1 MKKHIYKMYL
11 RQYLLLLSM
20 AVAMVV
26 NAQNH
31 PLDIPGAD
39 KTKVGIY
46 IENLKTGEVLADIN
60 GDDLFIPAS
69 VMKSVTSAT
78 ALSTFVPDGRFVTSV
93 IAVGDINRG
102 VLNGNV
108 VVQAIGDPT
117 IESSHFR
124 DYRGFASNIVK
135 GLRQL
140 HVDTIRGVV
149 IIDEGRFVDATAPYG
164 WATGDLSAYYGTLVH
179 GANYQ
184 GNASG
189 KSAVKD
195 PAAKMLR
202 HIVSAIGE
210 GGIMLENREDI
221 EVTDIENSVYLHQS
235 PKVYDILHSLMIR
248 SDNMFAEAML
258 RSMAEGES
266 RQVALDFEKG
276 LWADRGLDMSRVKIY
291 DGSGLS
297 RQDRLSPKWVA
308 SLYKWMNRS
317 DMSREYSDLFPRA
330 GREGTMRS
338 FLKGTRLEGRLATK
352 TGSMSGIQGYG
363 GYLVDKNGKPTH
375 AVVIFVN
382 DFTCDRSRLRSE
394 LEKFLLDTLP

>member
-1 MKKHIYKMYL
+1 MNL
-11 RQYLLLLSM
+11 RRYLLFLAV

-78 ALSTFVPDGRFVTSV
+78 ALATFVPDGRFVTSV
-93 IAVGDINRG
+93 IAKGNINNGALYGD
-102 VLNGNV
+102 V

-117 IESSHFR
+117 IESTHFS
-124 DYRGFASNIVK
+124 DTRGFPGKIVK
-135 GLRQL
+135 GLKSL
-140 HVDTIRGVV
+140 GIDTIKGVI

-164 WATGDLSAYYGTLVH
+164 WASGDLSAYYGTLVH

-195 PAAKMLR
+195 PGVKMMR

-210 GGIMLENREDI
+210 SGIVLENSEDI
-221 EVTDIENSVYLHQS
+221 EVADMENLVYQHQS

-258 RSMAEGES
+258 RSMAEGET
-266 RQVALDFEKG
+266 RQVALDYEKR

-308 SLYKWMNRS
+308 SLYKWMSRS
-317 DMSREYSDLFPRA
+317 DMGREYSDLFPRA
-330 GREGTMRS
+330 GREGTMKS

-363 GYLVDKNGKPTH
+363 GYLLDKNGKATH

-382 DFTCDRSRLRSE
+382 DFTCDRSRLRAE
-394 LEKFLLDTLP
+394 LERYLLDTLP